1 MSVQRWLCKLSSLQ
15 RIVFRR
21 RELDQELDDE
31 IAYHVEAKTEEN
43 IAKGMTPEE
52 ARRAARIELGGVEQV
67 KENVRSART
76 GALLETFL
84 QDIRFG
90 LRMLRKNTGFTT
102 VAVLTL
108 ALGIGANTAIFS
120 VVYGIAFRPLPY
132 RDANRLVVVW
142 VHRME
147 DANSRS
153 PASLPDFRDWQ
164 RQNAVFEGLAAFG
177 TNRYDVHGLE
187 GGEGMRGALVT
198 PGFFPLLGVKPFLG
212 RELGPSDDRERVVVL
227 SYDLWQRF
235 YHGDRDAIGQTIRLS
250 DDDYTVVGVMPP
262 DFRNPPGVEMWLSFA
277 DVYALSGQAGVRNF
291 ISDRGVLGYNVL
303 GRLKKAVSIGQAQN
317 QMDTIERRLAESY
330 PKDDKGLRIE
340 LVPLRT
346 EIIGNVEGALLIL
359 LGAVGFVLLIACVNV
374 TNLMLARATV
384 RGREMAIRRALGAT
398 KARLFG
404 QALTESGIMGILGGG
419 SGLLVAFWTLDVSLR
434 MIPRSIPRLED
445 VRLDAPVLLFT
456 SAATLGVIVVLGLTA
471 AVRAQRLELNDTLRS
486 GGRGVGEHRNG
497 RRLSGVLVSGEIAL
511 ASMLVIG
518 AGLMLDSFIHLM
530 TVNPGFSPDH
540 LLTFDVIASFTRYR
554 NSQQQIQFFDQ
565 ILARIRALP
574 GVNSAGAC
582 TSMPPDISQE
592 TDTFRI
598 QDITPAN
605 PEKNPEAWYLPATP
619 GFVSALGL
627 PVLRGRDFSQAD
639 TSTAPPVAIINQ
651 EIAKR
656 YFRHRDPI
664 GQEIEFSGVQRTII
678 GVVGNTTYS
687 GLGAP
692 PDFQIYIPYAQGT
705 FPGLHF
711 AVRTSG
717 KALNHVTDIADAIRS
732 VDGEAK
738 PTRISTMEQLLSSS
752 VVQPRFYTWLLVAF
766 GVVAVALAAIGVFGL
781 ISYSVSQQTHD
792 IGIRMALGAQR
803 NDVLA
808 LILREG
814 LKLVLIGIGIGIA
827 GAVVMTRFLSSL
839 LYDVAPTDPLTFA
852 VVSVVLVLVG
862 LVACYIP
869 ARRAMR
875 VDPMVA
881 LRYE

>member
-1 MSVQRWLCKLSSLQ
+1 
-15 RIVFRR
+15 
-21 RELDQELDDE
+21 
-31 IAYHVEAKTEEN
+31 
-43 IAKGMTPEE
+43 
-52 ARRAARIELGGVEQV
+52 
-67 KENVRSART
+67 
-76 GALLETFL
+76 
-84 QDIRFG
+84 
-90 LRMLRKNTGFTT
+90 
-102 VAVLTL
+102 
-108 ALGIGANTAIFS
+108 
-120 VVYGIAFRPLPY
+120 
-132 RDANRLVVVW
+132 
-142 VHRME
+142 
-147 DANSRS
+147 
-153 PASLPDFRDWQ
+153 
-164 RQNAVFEGLAAFG
+164 
-177 TNRYDVHGLE
+177 
-187 GGEGMRGALVT
+187 
-198 PGFFPLLGVKPFLG
+198 
-212 RELGPSDDRERVVVL
+212 
-227 SYDLWQRF
+227 
-235 YHGDRDAIGQTIRLS
+235 
-250 DDDYTVVGVMPP
+250 
-262 DFRNPPGVEMWLSFA
+262 
-277 DVYALSGQAGVRNF
+277 
-291 ISDRGVLGYNVL
+291 
-303 GRLKKAVSIGQAQN
+303 
-317 QMDTIERRLAESY
+317 
-330 PKDDKGLRIE
+330 
-340 LVPLRT
+340 
-346 EIIGNVEGALLIL
+346 
-359 LGAVGFVLLIACVNV
+359 
-374 TNLMLARATV
+374 
-384 RGREMAIRRALGAT
+384 
-398 KARLFG
+398 
-404 QALTESGIMGILGGG
+404 
-419 SGLLVAFWTLDVSLR
+419 
-434 MIPRSIPRLED
+434 
-445 VRLDAPVLLFT
+445 
-456 SAATLGVIVVLGLTA
+456 
-471 AVRAQRLELNDTLRS
+471 
-486 GGRGVGEHRNG
+486 
-497 RRLSGVLVSGEIAL
+497 
-511 ASMLVIG
+511 
-518 AGLMLDSFIHLM
+518 M
-530 TVNPGFSPDH
+530 TVNPGFSADH

-565 ILARIRALP
+565 ILARIRTLP

-582 TSMPPDISQE
+582 TGMPPDISQE

-627 PVLRGRDFSQAD
+627 PVLQGRDFSQAD

-687 GLGAP
+687 GLSAP

-766 GVVAVALAAIGVFGL
+766 GVMAVVLAAIGVFGL

-792 IGIRMALGAQR
+792 IGVRMALGAQR

-808 LILREG
+808 LILGEG

-881 LRYE
+881 LRHE